1 MASFTDQIS
10 QFNPYVSQ
18 LPIDAMVKVGMY
30 KQQQYDQ
37 GVQKVQSYIDNV
49 AGLDV
54 TAKHKE
60 YLQSKLNQLGSNLRT
75 VAAGDFSNQQL
86 VNSVSGMASQIIK
99 DPTIQ
104 SAVYSA
110 QRIKKGMKEMEDEKK
125 AGTFNPNNGIVF
137 SDDINKWYAD
147 GDLANTFKG
156 DYSRAF
162 DIPKFTRE
170 YFDKIKPGGYTLNQI
185 FKTDANGDPIL
196 IDGKYQY
203 SEYMTT
209 KEIEGNSP
217 AVVKAALS
225 AIMSDGRVRQQLSI
239 DGRATYRGYTPEL
252 LNEKL
257 VQTKDTI
264 VDNAYDDMLGTLL
277 YKTAGYKTIG
287 GKDIDEVISAQKEKI
302 ESTTQQ
308 YDELAAQALS
318 NPDAVKAKMYTDDFI
333 SNNTTIY
340 GAQKTKTTIS
350 SNPAWESQFKLTQ
363 EANKIEMERNR
374 MINENYQKQLD
385 REQKER
391 LQGQTINAM
400 LLGKTLSGKNA
411 GSLELVD
418 SDGDGILD
426 SFGNQGGV
434 AGFGGAGGGIGLGVR
449 QGQQSTDMNE
459 YISAYES
466 GKETAATN
474 FKNSQ
479 SMLIWNG
486 IMKQIPSNQK
496 MLQDLTA
503 TNPGVPR
510 EQLISQIVDRLKG
523 TKGLGVDAARAKWV
537 NQTMTT
543 FNRMTPAQKAANSDV
558 IDAYNNY
565 IGAQKAFTAVTS
577 LDKRIQQDIEA
588 QVGPALVDAAKKYN
602 LPPLTGEY
610 QGKKFTLNSS
620 QQHDLA
626 LFMRANYDP
635 TGVAYYGTATDKAGK
650 EAARRLTS
658 QGLGFL
664 LDQAQREG
672 GRDLAFM
679 SGQAISGN
687 IRAAQGVLNKVRSG
701 IGQLFGG
708 QALNADIDFT
718 PIIRHANRLND
729 EVTEKVYTAKANA
742 IKTRYAV
749 QPNLEMSLLTGDA
762 ETDKNT
768 IYNLREFAATYN
780 EFGKNLATKDDADD
794 FNENIQDK
802 DFFDNGGTV
811 QARVINA
818 ASNNPLVEIVLGTPT
833 EGRKGAL
840 VLSKEEAMQRGINP
854 DALYEPGPIKAIRDV
869 AGAYGGKTTPLPDV
883 KSTDNYYTGN
893 TWLNKDSFPLLA
905 QYPYDVRANLF
916 QQNGKWYGQL
926 YIQGPDGKVYPRTT
940 PGNEN
945 LSATVQKLQKI
956 QAPQIDTLLKES
968 NGR

>member
-60 YLQSKLNQLGSNLRT
+60 YLQSKLNQLGSDLRT

-86 VNSVSGMASQIIK
+86 VNSVTGMASQIVK

-104 SAVYSA
+104 TAVYSA
-110 QRIKKGMKEMEDEKK
+110 QRIKKGMKEMEDERK

-137 SDDINKWYAD
+137 NDDINKWYAD
-147 GDLANTFKG
+147 GDLANTFRG
-156 DYSRAF
+156 DYSKAF

-170 YFDKIKPGGYTLNQI
+170 YFDKIKPGGYTTNQI
-185 FKTDANGDPIL
+185 FKTDSNGDPVL
-196 IDGKYQY
+196 IDGKYEY
-203 SEYMTT
+203 SDYMTT
-209 KEIEGNSP
+209 KEVEGNSP

-239 DGRATYRGYTPEL
+239 DGRATYRGYTPEA

-257 VQTKDTI
+257 IKTKDTI

-287 GKDIDEVISAQKEKI
+287 GKDIDEVISSQKEKI
-302 ESTTQQ
+302 ENTTQQ

-340 GAQKTKTTIS
+340 GAQKVKTTIAD
-350 SNPAWESQFKLTQ
+350 NPAANFQFKLTQ
-363 EANKIEMERNR
+363 EANKIQMDFNK
-374 MINENYQKQLD
+374 MKNDNYQKQLD
-385 REQKER
+385 REQKTT
-391 LQGQTINAM
+391 LQTQTINAM
-400 LLGKTLSGKNA
+400 LLGKTLGGKNA

-426 SFGNQGGV
+426 AIGNQGGS
-434 AGFGGAGGGIGLGVR
+434 AGFGGAGGGTALGVR

-466 GKETAATN
+466 GKETAASN
-474 FKNSQ
+474 FKNAQ
-479 SMLIWNG
+479 TMLIWNG
-486 IMKQIPSNQK
+486 MMKQIPGNQK
-496 MLQDLTA
+496 LLQDLIA
-503 TNPGVPR
+503 TNPGVPQ
-510 EQLISQIVDRLKG
+510 EQLISQLVDRIKG
-523 TKGLGVDAARAKWV
+523 NKGLGVDVARSKWV
-537 NQTMTT
+537 NETMTVY
-543 FNRMTPAQKAANSDV
+543 NRMTPAQKAASSDV
-558 IDAYNNY
+558 IDSYNKY
-565 IGAQKAFTAVTS
+565 VGAQKAFTAVSS
-577 LDKRIQQDIEA
+577 LDKRINADVEA
-588 QVGPALVDAAKKYN
+588 QVGSDLMKEAAKSN

-610 QGKKFTLNSS
+610 QGQKFTLSSS

-626 LFMRANYDP
+626 LFMHANFDP
-635 TGVAYYGTATDKAGK
+635 TGIAYAGTPIKKAGDA
-650 EAARRLTS
+650 AARRLTS

-664 LDQAQREG
+664 LDPAQRQG
-672 GRDLAFM
+672 GNLAVM
-679 SGQAISGN
+679 NGLLLTGAVRG
-687 IRAAQGVLNKVRSG
+687 AQETYNQVKSG
-701 IGQLFGG
+701 INQLFGG
-708 QALNADIDFT
+708 AALNPT
-718 PIIRHANRLND
+718 LNWGNIINLANNINGD
-729 EVTEKVYTAKANA
+729 VIEKTYTAKSNA

-749 QPNLEMSLLTGDA
+749 QPNLEMSLLTGDT

-768 IYNLREFAATYN
+768 IYNLREFAATYK
-780 EFGKNLATKDDADD
+780 EFEKNLATKDDVSG

-802 DFFDNGGTV
+802 DFFDNGGTL

-854 DALYEPGPIKAIRDV
+854 DALYEPGPVKAIRDV
-869 AGAYGGKTTPLPDV
+869 AGANGGKTTPLPDV

-893 TWLNKDSFPLLA
+893 TWLNKGDFPLLA

-945 LSATVQKLQKI
+945 LSATVQKLQKM